1 MRIAQRIHQQWS
13 KKAISLKDEEI
24 KFVFKKVHKL
34 TQEERIAQS
43 KAIWMGGTGNK
54 GILEDGD

>member
-1 MRIAQRIHQQWS
+1 MRVAQRIHQQWS
-13 KKAISLKDEEI
+13 KKTVSLKDEEI
-24 KFVFKKVHKL
+24 KFVFKQARKL

-54 GILEDGD
+54 GILKDGD